1 MAKGKNKPKLTNKQ
15 IEAHLNNLYTVV
27 KSESEVIN
35 SIMKVVTLY
44 IEYKGDTEDFEDFL
58 KEYNEKKKES
68 EEKEKK

>member
-27 KSESEVIN
+27 KGESDVIN
-35 SIMKVVTLY
+35 SIMRVVTLY
-44 IEYKGDTEDFEDFL
+44 IEYKGDTNDFEGYL
-58 KEYNEKKKES
+58 KEYNEKQKKS